1 MSSKQQ
7 QSTATIY
14 DIAKLAG
21 VNPSTVSRA
30 LNNPGR
36 INIKTEAKIKDAA
49 KQLNYRVNPFARA
62 LPTGRTKMIGLMVAD
77 ITNPVFFDAVRG
89 AEAAAMR
96 HGYTLVIAE
105 SQESSSLEASTLQ
118 KVQAAV
124 DGLIMVT
131 TRLEDNQLKD
141 LNDHKPTVLMNR
153 MVEGIADVVPNI
165 EVGIVEAIEHL
176 NKLGHK
182 RLAYIGGPKNSWMN
196 NTRWNLILKH
206 SLARGMNIVEIG
218 PNTPSLEAGK
228 GVIERVLA
236 AGVTAVI
243 SYNDLMAIG
252 FMKEAVN
259 RGIRIPED
267 ISVIGFDNIFGSDFT
282 SPALTTVEIPLAKVG
297 EEAVEAMLSLLDD
310 RDNFIRT
317 ESTLKAS
324 LLVRNSTAKA
334 KN

>member
-1 MSSKQQ
+1 MASKQ

-36 INIKTEAKIKDAA
+36 INVKTEAKIKDAA

-62 LPTGRTKMIGLMVAD
+62 LPTGRTKMLGLMVSD
-77 ITNPVFFDAVRG
+77 ITNPVFFEAVRG
-89 AEAAAMR
+89 AEAAAIR

-131 TRLEDNQLKD
+131 TRLEDSQLKD

-153 MVEGIADVVPNI
+153 VVDGITDVVPNI
-165 EVGIVEAIEHL
+165 EGGIKEAIDHL
-176 NKLGHK
+176 FQLGHK
-182 RLAYIGGPKNSWMN
+182 RLAFISGPKISWMN
-196 NTRWNLILKH
+196 TSRWNLLLKH
-206 SLARGMNIVEIG
+206 ALAHGMNIVEIG
-218 PNTPSLEAGK
+218 PNMPTIDSGRTAY
-228 GVIERVLA
+228 ERVKA

-243 SYNDLMAIG
+243 AYNDLMGIG
-252 FMKEAVN
+252 FMQEAQKHGV
-259 RGIRIPED
+259 RIPED
-267 ISVIGFDNIFGSDFT
+267 LSLIGFDNIFGSDFT
-282 SPALTTVEIPLAKVG
+282 SPALTTIEIPLIKVG
-297 EEAVEAMLSLLDD
+297 EQAVEALLRLLDD
-310 RDNFIRT
+310 KS
-317 ESTLKAS
+317 EAVKSQSTLETR
-324 LLVRNSTAKA
+324 LVIRNSTAKA
-334 KN
+334 VN